1 MSATNTAKNEH
12 ERLLIAGAKSFDLQ
26 LSPIQTE
33 AFSHYLSLLLFWS
46 TRLNLTAI
54 RDEELVVRLHFVDSL
69 SVVPLLRRDGS
80 LLDIGSGAGLPGIPI
95 KLVLPDKSVYLV
107 EPRRKRANFLRQVVR
122 ELELTDTHVIESR
135 IESLSA
141 ETLPPMTE
149 TITRGFSDISGFLR
163 VSGELLAPGGVSV
176 LMQGPKGGGVL
187 DGLRGSLPGY
197 GLSEGRSGNFELP
210 FGRERRTLLTFRK
223 S

>member
-80 LLDIGSGAGLPGIPI
+80 LLDIGSGAGVPGIPI

-107 EPRRKRANFLRQVVR
+107 EPRRKRANFC
-122 ELELTDTHVIESR
+122 
-135 IESLSA
+135 
-141 ETLPPMTE
+141 
-149 TITRGFSDISGFLR
+149 
-163 VSGELLAPGGVSV
+163 
-176 LMQGPKGGGVL
+176 
-187 DGLRGSLPGY
+187 
-197 GLSEGRSGNFELP
+197 GRSYA
-210 FGRERRTLLTFRK
+210 
-223 S
+223 SSS